1 MSLRPGPQ
9 PGGAPRRR
17 VGGISGYFV
26 ACCYFRRIGGQSLRG
41 GERARVRP
49 RGRHQRR
56 RATAGG
62 GWKSPTTPGGYIS
75 REAAARGPVAWV
87 ADWLTERAGILTES
101 ALALPEI
108 DRAAVSL
115 TLGTLRRWV
124 QRFEVT
130 VLASMEINLVLG
142 HLRKSWSARP
152 TSSALERPRSRCRIA
167 RQRSRSRGCNEA
179 GCPPASLRVRLPPHP
194 RIGSTKFACSSGIG
208 GFRIR

>member
-1 MSLRPGPQ
+1 MVCAHDRRSQGSTSAAKPPRAGRSR
-9 PGGAPRRR
+9 GA
-17 VGGISGYFV
+17 
-26 ACCYFRRIGGQSLRG
+26 
-41 GERARVRP
+41 
-49 RGRHQRR
+49 
-56 RATAGG
+56 
-62 GWKSPTTPGGYIS
+62 
-75 REAAARGPVAWV
+75 

-115 TLGTLRRWV
+115 ALGTLRRWV

-167 RQRSRSRGCNEA
+167 RQRSRSRGCN
-179 GCPPASLRVRLPPHP
+179 
-194 RIGSTKFACSSGIG
+194 
-208 GFRIR
+208 